1 MQPQGYV
8 QANTQPN
15 PYQQPQVNVS
25 VNTQNPPSYR
35 RQTEETNG
43 LATASMVCGIIGL
56 LVFGIILG
64 PLAIIFGAIG
74 MSKEPKRNQAITGL
88 VLGVIDI
95 VGWFI
100 FMATFM

>member
-8 QANTQPN
+8 QANTQAN

-25 VNTQNPPSYR
+25 VNTQNPTSYR
-35 RQTEETNG
+35 GQTEETNG

-74 MSKEPKRNQAITGL
+74 MSKEVKRNQAITGL

-100 FMATFM
+100 FMAAFM